1 MKKRNLLFTLLIFIS
16 VICGMG
22 FLAVNIYEN
31 ARVKPSD
38 ISHEGGGGSRIQN
51 FYYSFD
57 TPDFKAM
64 GEKIATFAG
73 NAGEVISTTATE
85 LGGQV
90 EEDAK
95 EFVSEHCDG
104 EEIPTEQ
111 IEEEE

>member
-1 MKKRNLLFTLLIFIS
+1 MRKRNLLFTLLIFIS
-16 VICGMG
+16 VICGIG

-57 TPDFKAM
+57 TPNFKAM

-85 LGGQV
+85 LGNRV

-95 EFVSEHCDG
+95 EFVSEHYEG
-104 EEIPTEQ
+104 ENPTEQ